1 MNKTLIFCLFAL
13 VFFSCQKIDEPQI
26 LGTYRYL
33 HENCDQAETPEF
45 NCSSFIIF
53 SEGGMADVL
62 MGGDI
67 VSRTTFK
74 IKGEKI
80 KVQKSDQF
88 GLELDFRYIDSQTIR
103 NEGDNA
109 LWKKDN

>member
-1 MNKTLIFCLFAL
+1 MKRLLIVSLFSL
-13 VFFSCQKIDEPQI
+13 VLFSCEKIEEPQI

-33 HENCDQAETPEF
+33 YENCDQAVSPEF
-45 NCSSFIIF
+45 NCSSFIVF
-53 SEGGMADVL
+53 SEGGRADVL
-62 MGGDI
+62 LGGDI

-103 NEGDNA
+103 NEDDKA
-109 LWKKDN
+109 LWKKD

>member
-1 MNKTLIFCLFAL
+1 MKNYFLVSLFAL
-13 VFFSCQKIDEPQI
+13 ILFSCEKIEEPQI
-26 LGTYRYL
+26 LGTYRYKP
-33 HENCDQAETPEF
+33 ENCNPNETPEF

-53 SEGGMADVL
+53 SEGGNADVL
-62 MGGDI
+62 LGGDVI
-67 VSRTTFK
+67 SRTTFK

-103 NEGDNA
+103 NEANKA
-109 LWKKDN
+109 LWKKD

>member
-1 MNKTLIFCLFAL
+1 MKIFPIFCLSAMVL
-13 VFFSCQKIDEPQI
+13 FSCEKIDEPQI

-33 HENCDQAETPEF
+33 QENCDQSLNPLSSCT
-45 NCSSFIIF
+45 SFISF
-53 SEGGMADVL
+53 STGEQADVL

-80 KVQKSDQF
+80 KVQKNDQF
-88 GLELDFRYIDSQTIR
+88 GLELEFKYIDYQTIR
-103 NEGDNA
+103 NEEDKSI
-109 LWKKDN
+109 WKKD